1 MPSIASARKPACRA
15 GGTPWTANA
24 KRKRAGTTGVHAQL
38 NPPQPAMHPTHRTIG
53 LGLLVLV
60 GLVLLYYVWDYLIG
74 FLAVI
79 GAAQVYR
86 VWRIHYRN

>member
-1 MPSIASARKPACRA
+1 
-15 GGTPWTANA
+15 
-24 KRKRAGTTGVHAQL
+24 
-38 NPPQPAMHPTHRTIG
+38 MHPTHRTIG